1 MKRFMIGSYG
11 NSKLLDKLSH
21 LFLKQQNI
29 EEQEI
34 LLVDEKSEIELKVDS
49 SKDEASDVS
58 IEENIEEP

>member
-34 LLVDEKSEIELKVDS
+34 LLADEKSEIDS
-49 SKDEASDVS
+49 KLDFPKGEESSV
-58 IEENIEEP
+58 EENIDEP